1 MSGATVG
8 DDDSR
13 RVCNWDLC
21 VFLAM
26 TWEADGATG
35 SGKTPA
41 LSKAMKEGDPR
52 VGSEQLIPT
61 AIRALSHTAGS
72 QQTVSP
78 L

>member
-1 MSGATVG
+1 MMQSIRSGG
-8 DDDSR
+8 WDG
-13 RVCNWDLC
+13 RVFNWDLC
-21 VFLAM
+21 VFLAV

-61 AIRALSHTAGS
+61 AIRAEMLH
-72 QQTVSP
+72 
-78 L
+78 